1 VSLFSC
7 AFAWI
12 SIQDPALQSWV
23 LSAKLTD
30 KTLIQWQLD
39 TFLVHHLYLCIVCI
53 WPKAMLLVA
62 DHSFLVTQRW
72 DIRVG
77 TSQEPR
83 TLITLKCLDTSVLNM
98 DKNHLI
104 TLTVWIKTYGKEP
117 DFVMAAVVICFQLLQ
132 MWWVQ
137 VLTMRMEWQIVV
149 SLDFWCSSEWFTSH
163 SWLVGSVLLLCAV
176 VVQFTC

>member
-1 VSLFSC
+1 
-7 AFAWI
+7 
-12 SIQDPALQSWV
+12 
-23 LSAKLTD
+23 
-30 KTLIQWQLD
+30 
-39 TFLVHHLYLCIVCI
+39 
-53 WPKAMLLVA
+53 MLLVA

-132 MWWVQ
+132 MW
-137 VLTMRMEWQIVV
+137 
-149 SLDFWCSSEWFTSH
+149 
-163 SWLVGSVLLLCAV
+163 
-176 VVQFTC
+176 